1 MEKAYPCF
9 RCSGMEAG
17 PKSQCPDESREKM
30 HDRWGHRLNNRS
42 MLKKNWTE
50 VLRTLK
56 QKTMLVNLL
65 LGFSG
70 GLPFLLK
77 GKTLQ
82 TWMFEDHVDL
92 TVVGAYALVGLPY
105 TLKFLW
111 SPLMD
116 RFTPFKLGRRRSW
129 LLISQIGVIAIL
141 IVMSFMRPTDDLA
154 LFGAMAL
161 LLAFFGASQDI
172 VIDAYRRESLED
184 EELGIGSSYYAYG
197 YRVAILISG
206 AVSLSLA
213 TYIPWGM
220 VYQIMAVTM
229 LIGVATTLWS
239 DEPVVDAPQPRT
251 LQESV
256 VMPLKEF
263 LSRSNAYKILLFIL
277 LYKVGD
283 AIAGNMTQLFYL
295 DIGFSKNEIAAIAK
309 TLGVFSNMAG
319 ALVGGISLM
328 RLGINR
334 SLWVFG
340 IFQAL
345 STLSFCIL
353 NYTGHNNVALGGVI
367 IFEDMSAGMGSA
379 AFMAYMASMANKSFT
394 ATQYAL
400 MTSLMGVPMTIIA
413 SPAGEMVK
421 LLGWNGFFVACT
433 VAAIPGLL
441 LLRWMTKD
449 ENVRI

>member
-1 MEKAYPCF
+1 
-9 RCSGMEAG
+9 
-17 PKSQCPDESREKM
+17 
-30 HDRWGHRLNNRS
+30 
-42 MLKKNWTE
+42 
-50 VLRTLK
+50 
-56 QKTMLVNLL
+56 
-65 LGFSG
+65 
-70 GLPFLLK
+70 
-77 GKTLQ
+77 
-82 TWMFEDHVDL
+82 
-92 TVVGAYALVGLPY
+92 
-105 TLKFLW
+105 
-111 SPLMD
+111 
-116 RFTPFKLGRRRSW
+116 
-129 LLISQIGVIAIL
+129 
-141 IVMSFMRPTDDLA
+141 
-154 LFGAMAL
+154 
-161 LLAFFGASQDI
+161 
-172 VIDAYRRESLED
+172 
-184 EELGIGSSYYAYG
+184 
-197 YRVAILISG
+197 
-206 AVSLSLA
+206 
-213 TYIPWGM
+213 
-220 VYQIMAVTM
+220 
-229 LIGVATTLWS
+229 
-239 DEPVVDAPQPRT
+239 
-251 LQESV
+251 
-256 VMPLKEF
+256 
-263 LSRSNAYKILLFIL
+263 
-277 LYKVGD
+277 
-283 AIAGNMTQLFYL
+283 L